1 VAGLKELGSA
11 VGGLVGGRDG
21 AAAGSVV
28 GGTAATVI
36 VAGQKGREVTLPEGA
51 ALTVELAA
59 DATVLRPPSR

>member
-1 VAGLKELGSA
+1 
-11 VGGLVGGRDG
+11 
-21 AAAGSVV
+21 
-28 GGTAATVI
+28 VI